1 MVVGGGAIT
10 VKLGGILEESI
21 LGSFEFT
28 GTITILGI
36 NEINNLTASRQ
47 ATELTACTF
56 SIYIYIKQP
65 RGVAP
70 HIILTLFK
78 PHSKQQLILIIIIIF
93 INKSHA
99 KILQKD

>member
-10 VKLGGILEESI
+10 VKLGGIVEESI

-56 SIYIYIKQP
+56 SIYIYQAAE
-65 RGVAP
+65 RCGTP
-70 HIILTLFK
+70 HY
-78 PHSKQQLILIIIIIF
+78 
-93 INKSHA
+93 INSV
-99 KILQKD
+99 